1 MSANKNK
8 IPDYKTLSFGAKAN
22 GANRH
27 ASLKSAQSLK
37 KEEFGQSFKNP
48 NSKSEASEN
57 AKEQLPVMSES
68 VVIEEK
74 VAQIENFNQNPFDY
88 AEHQKPGKK
97 QRKIERDERLLN
109 RERWL
114 SRNGHTLTY
123 IGIFLFTLIVYFR
136 PYEWVPGLSSFSSMA
151 FWVAIATLLM
161 YLPSQLSAEN
171 SLTVLPTEIK
181 CALFLGFWSLLTIP
195 IARDPSMA
203 WERFSEEY
211 VKVVVIFVVMINI
224 LRTKSRLKGIMWLG
238 TAAGLVLSYEAVRLY
253 REGVFLAGGYR
264 VDIDFVSGMFGNSND
279 LALHFVIFTPIAIAL
294 GIASKNKFFKL
305 AYFITAMLMVM
316 GNMVTQSRSGFL
328 GLLGVAVVLVWKFGK
343 KQRFKTGLISS
354 IVGLTVV
361 AFAPGNYGLR
371 LLSIFIPALDPVGS
385 SDQRSQ
391 LLTQSLWATLYNP
404 LGLGIGNF
412 RVISIRNLETHNAYT
427 QVSSELGWLAIVVY
441 IILLISPLRKL
452 GAIERRMFAREDFS
466 WIYYLSIGVQA
477 SMVGYLISSFFAP
490 VAYNW
495 FIYYIIAF
503 AICLRRLYQIEQSE
517 KGISLPEENSSSNY
531 SKFQTA

>member
-22 GANRH
+22 EVNGR
-27 ASLKSAQSLK
+27 ASLKPVRPLK

-48 NSKSEASEN
+48 NPESEASEN

-68 VVIEEK
+68 IIAEEA
-74 VAQIENFNQNPFDY
+74 VAQIENFDQNPFVY
-88 AEHQKPGKK
+88 TEQQKPNKK
-97 QRKIERDERLLN
+97 QKKIERDERLLN

-114 SRNGHTLTY
+114 TRNGHSLTY
-123 IGIFLFTLIVYFR
+123 AGIFLFTLIVYFR

-151 FWVAIATLLM
+151 FWVAVATLLI
-161 YLPSQLSAEN
+161 YLPSQLSVES
-171 SLTVLPTEIK
+171 SLTVTPIEIK
-181 CALFLGFWSLLTIP
+181 CALFLGFWALLTIP

-203 WERFSEEY
+203 WTKYSEEY
-211 VKVVVIFVVMINI
+211 VKVLVIFVVMINI

-253 REGVFLAGGYR
+253 RAGIFHTEDYR
-264 VDIDFVSGMFGNSND
+264 VSVDFVSGMFGNSND

-294 GIASKNKFFKL
+294 GIASKNILLKL
-305 AYFITAMLMVM
+305 AYFIVAVFMVM
-316 GNMVTQSRSGFL
+316 GNIVTQSRSGFL
-328 GLLGVAVVLVWKFGK
+328 GLLGVAIVLVWKFGK
-343 KQRFKTGLISS
+343 KQRFKTGLIST
-354 IVGLTVV
+354 IVGLTVII
-361 AFAPGNYGLR
+361 FAPGNYGLR
-371 LLSIFIPALDPVGS
+371 ILSIFLPGLDPVGS
-385 SDQRSQ
+385 SDQRST

-404 LGLGIGNF
+404 QGLGIGNF

-427 QVSSELGWLAIVVY
+427 QISSELGWLAIVAY
-441 IILLISPLRKL
+441 LILLISPLRKL
-452 GAIERRMFAREDFS
+452 GAIERRMFARADFS

-477 SMVGYLISSFFAP
+477 SLVGYLISSFFAP

-495 FIYYIIAF
+495 FVYYLIAF

-517 KGISLPEENSSSNY
+517 KGVSLPEENGSSDY
-531 SKFQTA
+531 YKLQTA